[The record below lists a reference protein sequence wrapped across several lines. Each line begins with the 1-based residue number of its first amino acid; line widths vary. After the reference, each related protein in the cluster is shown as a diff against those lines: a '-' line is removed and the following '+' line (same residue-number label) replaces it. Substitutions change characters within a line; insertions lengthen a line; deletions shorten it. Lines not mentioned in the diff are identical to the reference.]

1 MKKNFLILLSV
12 ALPLTIMGCESRIDL
27 RGKDFDPKVLV
38 DLKPGIT
45 TQADVI
51 RLVGSPSSRLTFD
64 DNVWMYA
71 YKVTET
77 TSFFEPKVLK
87 SSIVRIRFDNKG
99 VVEEVVHSD
108 GEGHL
113 VEPVKRATK
122 TVMEEKSWTKQIF
135 GNFGRTRKK
144 KD

>member
-12 ALPLTIMGCESRIDL
+12 ALTIVGCESRIDL

-45 TQADVI
+45 TQADVVQ
-51 RLVGSPSSRLTFD
+51 LVGSPSSRLTFD
-64 DNVWMYA
+64 ENVWMYA

-87 SSIVRIRFDNKG
+87 SSIVRIRFNDKG
-99 VVEEVVHSD
+99 IVEEVVHSD

-144 KD
+144 KN